1 MRDYDYKMHWLARL
15 IVGVFEAAVYILTTV
30 VSAGWQLA
38 VVLLRGVAAVA
49 RAVKARWSAA
59 RSKKAA
65 PAVNPQPTP
74 PQRPALSGQATNM
87 VPGGNNL
94 RSIRYEGAGHAW
106 IAFDAIDGVAR
117 RSLWITNDDLLEL
130 AGRRRIVLADLA
142 FDGTLA
148 GERDVLVATNV
159 EAMAKFESLVG
170 LVKPRPGATK
180 PSGRPSDTPR
190 DTATSRQRGQKPVAP
205 MTVPQFDMES
215 VKPLDRPTS
224 TTGEV
229 IECGPTKHRFRGE
242 REDSETYK
250 VVLRTESGEKP
261 LFGVDLARAL
271 EQGQVKI
278 GDYAEIR
285 KIGRVELPGEGR
297 RRYMNVWEARAV
309 DEGT

>member
-15 IVGVFEAAVYILTTV
+15 IVGLFEAAVYMLTATV
-30 VSAGWQLA
+30 RSAWQLA
-38 VVLLRGVAAVA
+38 VVMLRGIAAAA
-49 RAVKARWSAA
+49 RAVRARWRAA
-59 RSKKAA
+59 RSKKVA
-65 PAVNPQPTP
+65 PAVSPPSAS
-74 PQRPALSGQATNM
+74 PQRPAMSGQPTNM

-117 RSLWITNDDLLEL
+117 RSLWIVNDDLLEL
-130 AGRRRIVLADLA
+130 AGRRRIVLPELP

-148 GERDVLVATNV
+148 GERDVLVATNM

-170 LVKPRPGATK
+170 LVKPQPGATK
-180 PSGRPSDTPR
+180 SSVRPADAPR
-190 DTATSRQRGQKPVAP
+190 DAAAPRQRGQKPVAP

-215 VKPLDRPTS
+215 VQPLARPTS
-224 TTGEV
+224 TTGKV
-229 IECGPTKHRFRGE
+229 IECGPTTHRFRGE

-250 VVLRTESGEKP
+250 VVLRTEGGDKP

-271 EQGQVKI
+271 EQGKVKV

-285 KIGRVELPGEGR
+285 KIGRVELPGDGR
-297 RRYMNVWEARAV
+297 RRYMNVWEASKV